1 MPKRVP
7 KKKTTETIPSL
18 RERAH
23 ALGLYGLLSRFDEFE
38 DEPWLEG
45 LLALEETERG
55 RRSLERRR
63 QNAKL
68 GSFKPMSDFDWAWP
82 KKIDRDLVE
91 EVLELGFLAEAA
103 NVVLVGPNG
112 VGKTMLAKNL
122 AYQAVL
128 RGHTAR
134 FTTASDLLNDLAAQE
149 GGRSLATRLRHYYRP
164 GLLLIDEVGYLSS
177 TGRHADLL
185 FEVITRRYEEKSIVL
200 TTNKPFTEWGEV
212 FEGSACVVTLID
224 RLVHKAEIIQIEGDS
239 YRFKEAQ
246 ERTARSARRRAA
258 AKKKARSKSTAKRKA
273 T

>member
-1 MPKRVP
+1 MPR
-7 KKKTTETIPSL
+7 KTPTAPALSL

-23 ALGLYGLLSRFDEFE
+23 ALGLYGLLSHFDEIQ
-38 DEPWLEG
+38 DEPWLEEM
-45 LLALEETERG
+45 LSLEEAERG

-63 QNAKL
+63 QNARL
-68 GSFKPMSDFDWAWP
+68 GSFKPMSDFEWTWP

-91 EVLELGFLAEAA
+91 EVLGLGFLAEAA

-112 VGKTMLAKNL
+112 VGKTMIAKNL
-122 AYQAVL
+122 AYEAVL

-149 GGRSLATRLRHYYRP
+149 SGRSLAARLRHYYRP

-177 TGRHADLL
+177 TGRHGDLL

-200 TTNKPFTEWGEV
+200 TTNKPFSEWGEV

-224 RLVHKAEIIQIEGDS
+224 RLVHRAEIVQIDGES
-239 YRFKEAQ
+239 YRLKEAK
-246 ERTARSARRRAA
+246 ERAAKNAKRRAST
-258 AKKKARSKSTAKRKA
+258 KRTRSKSTAGKA
-273 T
+273 PR

>member
-1 MPKRVP
+1 MPKRP
-7 KKKTTETIPSL
+7 PKKTTNEPTPSL

-23 ALGLYGLLSRFDEFE
+23 ALGLHGLLSRFEDFE
-38 DEPWLEG
+38 HEPWLEG
-45 LLALEETERG
+45 VLALEEQERS

-63 QNAKL
+63 QTARL
-68 GSFKPMSDFDWAWP
+68 GGFKPMADFDWTWP
-82 KKIDRDLVE
+82 KKIDRDLVD
-91 EVLELGFLAEAA
+91 EVLGLGFLAEAA

-112 VGKTMLAKNL
+112 VGKTMIAKNL
-122 AYQAVL
+122 AYEAVL

-239 YRFKEAQ
+239 YRFKEAK

-258 AKKKARSKSTAKRKA
+258 AKKTRSKTSAKRK
-273 T
+273 TT

>member
-1 MPKRVP
+1 MPKRAP
-7 KKKTTETIPSL
+7 KRTVGTASAPSL

-23 ALGLYGLLSRFDEFE
+23 ALGFYGLLSRFDEFE
-38 DEPWLEG
+38 REPWLET

-63 QNAKL
+63 QNARL

-82 KKIDRDLVE
+82 KRIDRDLVE
-91 EVLELGFLAEAA
+91 EVLGLGFLAEAA

-112 VGKTMLAKNL
+112 VGKTMIAKNL
-122 AYQAVL
+122 AYEAVL

-164 GLLLIDEVGYLSS
+164 GLLVIDEVGYLSAS
-177 TGRHADLL
+177 SRHADLL

-200 TTNKPFTEWGEV
+200 TTNKPFSEWDQV
-212 FEGSACVVTLID
+212 FAGSACVVTLID
-224 RLVHKAEIIQIEGDS
+224 RLVHRAEIVQIDGGS
-239 YRFKEAQ
+239 YRLKEAK
-246 ERTARSARRRAA
+246 ERAARSAGRRAA
-258 AKKKARSKSTAKRKA
+258 KRKTRSPTA
-273 T
+273 ARKAPR